1 MIKMTTK
8 KLIRID
14 LTLFIVILLLEILFS
29 LGASASSYIIQFAYN
44 QLAKNILIG
53 FLFFIVSSIFLSF
66 LATLLSSFATY
77 LFSKQTQKYIHY
89 IRDKIVKH
97 YYYNNNSKVAEMENE
112 LNSNLQLL
120 NKSYANQLL
129 NIIQSIFLLITS
141 ISTLFLMN
149 WSLTLL
155 ACILAITTLYIPRFT
170 RKKSSLATKQIS
182 NKNSKYLLAIED
194 WFNGLEELRK
204 YAAFDKLNL
213 VMQKTSRQLENAFVK
228 KQKIISIADFL
239 NGCTNSFSQIAITF
253 LAAILFFN
261 HQVTFGVVIAA
272 GNFSTSI
279 LSALLTITTAMTRM
293 QSVQEINKQIIE
305 LQQFNRPSKK
315 PNNEIYSIS
324 THNLSISFQN
334 GETLYY
340 PNLEIKKGEKI
351 LLCGDSGVGKSTLFK
366 LILHQIKP
374 TSGQVIFKD
383 KYNRKLESN
392 YAQIGYI
399 PQDGHLF
406 PVSISDNI
414 TMFNASLNSLV
425 KKFVE
430 RTHLKKDV
438 LNMSNGVETKVDLDK
453 SNFSGGQKQK
463 IILARNEIRN
473 FPIMLAD
480 EATSAIDSTNTYH
493 ILKNLVSSNQTV
505 IVIAHNL
512 DPITENL
519 FDRKIHLKYER

>member
-14 LTLFIVILLLEILFS
+14 LTLFIVILLLEIFFS

-66 LATLLSSFATY
+66 LSTLLRSFATY

-120 NKSYANQLL
+120 NKNYANQLL

-239 NGCTNSFSQIAITF
+239 NGCANSFSQIAITF

-383 KYNRKLESN
+383 KYNRKLEPN

-414 TMFNASLNSLV
+414 TMFNDSLNSLV

-430 RTHLKKDV
+430 RTCLKKDV

-512 DPITENL
+512 DSITENL

>member
-14 LTLFIVILLLEILFS
+14 LTLFIVILLLEIFFS

-66 LATLLSSFATY
+66 LSTLLRSFATY

-120 NKSYANQLL
+120 NKNYANQLL

-279 LSALLTITTAMTRM
+279 LSSLLTITTAMTRM

-324 THNLSISFQN
+324 THNLSISFKN

-383 KYNRKLESN
+383 KYNRKLEPN

-414 TMFNASLNSLV
+414 TMFNDSLNSLV

-430 RTHLKKDV
+430 RTCLKKDV

-463 IILARNEIRN
+463 IILARNEIRD

-512 DPITENL
+512 DSITENL

>member
-14 LTLFIVILLLEILFS
+14 LTLFIVILLLEIFFS

-66 LATLLSSFATY
+66 LATLLSSLATY

-120 NKSYANQLL
+120 NKNYANQLL

-279 LSALLTITTAMTRM
+279 LSSLLTITTAMTRM

-324 THNLSISFQN
+324 THNLSISFKN

-383 KYNRKLESN
+383 KYNRKLEPN

-430 RTHLKKDV
+430 RTCLKKDV

>member
-14 LTLFIVILLLEILFS
+14 LTLFIVILLLEIFFS

-66 LATLLSSFATY
+66 LATLLSSLATY

-120 NKSYANQLL
+120 NKNYANQLL

-279 LSALLTITTAMTRM
+279 LSSLLTITTAMTRM

-324 THNLSISFQN
+324 THNLSISFKN